1 MAKNNTPN
9 TSWLN
14 RTLEKLKHVK
24 GIIVALAGGGA
35 VLSGLVGYYT
45 TYQTVKVGASSSAIT
60 APALVNAGALSIV
73 VLPFANQ
80 TGDAQKG
87 YIADALTTSIT
98 ADLSR
103 IRDAF
108 VVSTTTAFVY
118 KDKPITA
125 QQVGKE
131 VGARFALQGSVL
143 ASGDKVRITA
153 QLADTQTGAQ
163 LWSET
168 FDGELT
174 NLFAL
179 QDQVTAK
186 IGNSIGREM
195 VIVAAR
201 DSEKR
206 TTSPQIA
213 DLLMRARALAWK
225 PLTLE
230 TFQQIEDLLRQVIA
244 RDPNNSTAQARLAT
258 LLINAG
264 TNFSTQ
270 LKPDVKV
277 KMFQEAEQL
286 ALKVEAIDPNNPFI
300 YAPLTMVRIDRNDIE
315 GAKRAA
321 MRGLELAPQNPSAY
335 NSVAIVYLRE
345 ANPRV
350 AAEYLTKGINLDP
363 KNPPTIMLHT
373 LGCSYFYLG
382 NDVTAIEWLS
392 KAIGKSPK
400 FPAPRAVLA
409 VAYYRKGEI
418 EKAKATAAE
427 LLRINPE
434 FKMSSLQ
441 QRTIAPKFW
450 DSKVLLLAKQAG
462 LPE

>member
-1 MAKNNTPN
+1 M
-9 TSWLN
+9 
-14 RTLEKLKHVK
+14 LEKLKHAK
-24 GIIVALAGGGA
+24 GIIVAVAGGGA

-45 TYQTVKVGASSSAIT
+45 TYQTVAGSASSST
-60 APALVNAGALSIV
+60 AAPMAATKANIDSLSII
-73 VLPFANQ
+73 VLPFTNQ
-80 TGDAQKG
+80 TGDVQKG

-108 VVSTTTAFVY
+108 VVSTTTAVAY
-118 KDKPITA
+118 KDKAVTA
-125 QQVGKE
+125 QQIGKE

-143 ASGDKVRITA
+143 TSGDKVRITA

-179 QDQVTAK
+179 QDQVTVK

-201 DSEKR
+201 DSVKR
-206 TTSPQIA
+206 VTSPEVT
-213 DLLMRARALAWK
+213 DLVMRARALALK

-244 RDPNNSTAQARLAT
+244 RDPNNSAAQARLAAT
-258 LLINAG
+258 LVNAG

-270 LKPDVKV
+270 IKPDVKL
-277 KMFQEAEQL
+277 KMFQEARQL
-286 ALKVEAIDPNNPFI
+286 ALKVEAVDPNNPFI
-300 YAPLTMVRIDRNDIE
+300 YPLLTLTSLELNDIE

-321 MRGLELAPQNPSAY
+321 MRGLESDPKNPTFY

-345 ANPRV
+345 GNPKV
-350 AAEYLTKGINLDP
+350 AAEYLTKGISLDP
-363 KNPPTIMLHT
+363 KNPPIIMLHT

-382 NDVTAIEWLS
+382 NDATAIEWLS
-392 KAIGKSPK
+392 KAIAKSPK

-409 VAYYRKGEI
+409 VAYARKGDI
-418 EKAKATAAE
+418 EKAKATATE
-427 LLRINPE
+427 LLAINPE
-434 FKMSSLQ
+434 FKMSLLQ
-441 QRTIAPKFW
+441 QRTIAPKYW
-450 DSKVLLLAKQAG
+450 DSKTLQLARQAG
-462 LPE
+462 LPD

>member
-1 MAKNNTPN
+1 MNK
-9 TSWLN
+9 W
-14 RTLEKLKHVK
+14 LEKLKHAK
-24 GIIVALAGGGA
+24 GIIVAVAGGGA

-45 TYQTVKVGASSSAIT
+45 TYQTVKTGASSSAIT
-60 APALVNAGALSIV
+60 APAIVNTGALSIV

-108 VVSTTTAFVY
+108 VVSTTTAFAY
-118 KDKPITA
+118 KDKPVTA

-168 FDGELT
+168 LDGELT

-179 QDQVTAK
+179 QDHVTARV
-186 IGNSIGREM
+186 GNSIGREM
-195 VIVAAR
+195 VIIAAG
-201 DSEKR
+201 DSLKKK
-206 TTSPQIA
+206 TTPEVA

-230 TFQQIEDLLRQVIA
+230 TFQQTEDLLRQVLA
-244 RDPNNSTAQARLAT
+244 RDPDNIAAQARLAVMLT
-258 LLINAG
+258 SKA
-264 TNFSTQ
+264 TNFATQ
-270 LKPDVKV
+270 IKPDVKA
-277 KMFQEAEQL
+277 KMFQEADQL
-286 ALKVEAIDPNNPFI
+286 AIKVVAIDPNNSLI
-300 YAPLTMVRIDRNDIE
+300 YGPLTMIGIERNDIE

-321 MRGLELAPQNPSAY
+321 KIGLELNPKNPSSY
-335 NSVAIVYLRE
+335 NSAAIVYLRE
-345 ANPRV
+345 ANPKI

-363 KNPPTIMLHT
+363 KNPPPIMLFT
-373 LGCSYFYLG
+373 LGCSYLYLG
-382 NDVTAIEWLS
+382 NDVAAIEWLV
-392 KAIGKSPK
+392 KAIEKSPK
-400 FPAPRAVLA
+400 FAPARAALA
-409 VAYYRKGEI
+409 ATYMRKGEI

-427 LLRINPE
+427 LLSINPE
-434 FKMSSLQ
+434 FKISSMA
-441 QRTIAPKFW
+441 QRVIAPKLW
-450 DSKVLLLAKQAG
+450 ETKLLPFAKQAG

>member
-1 MAKNNTPN
+1 MVKSNTTN

-14 RTLEKLKHVK
+14 RMLEKLKHAK
-24 GIIVALAGGGA
+24 GIIVAIAGGGA

-45 TYQTVKVGASSSAIT
+45 TYQTVKTGASSSAVT
-60 APALVNAGALSIV
+60 APALVNTGALSIV

-108 VVSTTTAFVY
+108 VVSTTTAFAY
-118 KDKPITA
+118 KDKPVTA

-168 FDGELT
+168 LDGELT

-179 QDQVTAK
+179 QDQVTARV
-186 IGNSIGREM
+186 GNSIGREM
-195 VIVAAR
+195 VIIAAR
-201 DSEKR
+201 DSVKK
-206 TTSPQIA
+206 TTTPEIA

-230 TFQQIEDLLRQVIA
+230 TFQQTEDLLRQVIA
-244 RDPNNSTAQARLAT
+244 RDPDNSAALARLAVMLT
-258 LLINAG
+258 SKA
-264 TNFSTQ
+264 TNFATV
-270 LKPDVKV
+270 LKPGEKT
-277 KMFQEAEQL
+277 KMFEEANQL
-286 ALKVEAIDPNNPFI
+286 VAKVEAIDPNNPLI
-300 YAPLTMVRIDRNDIE
+300 YGPLSMVRLDRNDME

-321 MRGLELAPQNPSAY
+321 MRGLELNPKTPGTY
-335 NSVAIVYLRE
+335 NYLALIYLRE
-345 ANPRV
+345 ANPQV
-350 AAEYLTKGINLDP
+350 AVEYLTKGVNLDP
-363 KNPPTIMLHT
+363 QNPPPVMLFT
-373 LGCSYFYLG
+373 LGCSHFYLG

-392 KAIGKSPK
+392 KAIEKSPK
-400 FPAPRAVLA
+400 FLPPRAALA
-409 VAYYRKGEI
+409 AAYFRKGDT

-427 LLRINPE
+427 LLRMSPE
-434 FKMSSLQ
+434 FKISSMA
-441 QRTIAPKFW
+441 QRVIAPKLW
-450 DSKVLLLAKQAG
+450 ETKLLPYAKQAG

>member
-1 MAKNNTPN
+1 MNK
-9 TSWLN
+9 WLD
-14 RTLEKLKHVK
+14 KLKHAK

-45 TYQTVKVGASSSAIT
+45 TYQTVKTGTSSSAIT
-60 APALVNAGALSIV
+60 APALVNTGALSIV

-80 TGDAQKG
+80 TGDPQKS
-87 YIADALTTSIT
+87 YIADGLTTSIT
-98 ADLSR
+98 SDLSR

-108 VVSTTTAFVY
+108 VVSTTTAFAY
-118 KDKPITA
+118 KDKPVTA

-143 ASGDKVRITA
+143 ASDKKVRITA

-201 DSEKR
+201 DSVKK
-206 TTSPQIA
+206 TTTPEVA
-213 DLLMRARALAWK
+213 DLLMRTRALAWK

-230 TFQQIEDLLRQVIA
+230 TFQQTEDLLRQVIA
-244 RDPNNSTAQARLAT
+244 RDPDNSTALARLASMLT
-258 LLINAG
+258 SKA
-264 TNFSTQ
+264 TNFATA
-270 LKPDVKV
+270 LKPGEKT
-277 KMFQEAEQL
+277 KMFEEANQL
-286 ALKVEAIDPNNPFI
+286 VTKVEAIDPNNPLI
-300 YAPLTMVRIDRNDIE
+300 YAPLSMVRLDRNDLE
-315 GAKRAA
+315 GARRAA
-321 MRGLELAPQNPSAY
+321 MRGLELNPKTPSAY
-335 NSVAIVYLRE
+335 NNVALIYLRE
-345 ANPRV
+345 ANPQM
-350 AAEYLTKGINLDP
+350 AIEYLTKGINLDP
-363 KNPPTIMLHT
+363 QNPPPIMLFT
-373 LGCSYFYLG
+373 LGCSYFYSG

-392 KAIGKSPK
+392 RAMEKSPK
-400 FPAPRAVLA
+400 FPPPRAALA
-409 VAYYRKGEI
+409 AAYFRKGDAG
-418 EKAKATAAE
+418 KARATAAE

-434 FKMSSLQ
+434 FKISSMA
-441 QRTIAPKFW
+441 QRVIAPKLW
-450 DSKVLLLAKQAG
+450 ETKLLPFAKQAG

>member
-1 MAKNNTPN
+1 MNK
-9 TSWLN
+9 W
-14 RTLEKLKHVK
+14 LEKLKHAK
-24 GIIVALAGGGA
+24 GIIVAVAGGGA

-45 TYQTVKVGASSSAIT
+45 TYQTVKTGASSSSIT
-60 APALVNAGALSIV
+60 TPALVNTGALSIV

-108 VVSTTTAFVY
+108 VISSATAFTY
-118 KDKPITA
+118 KDKPTTT
-125 QQVGKE
+125 QQIGKE

-143 ASGDKVRITA
+143 ASSDKLRIHA

-168 FDGELT
+168 FDGEIV

-195 VIVAAR
+195 VLVAAR
-201 DSEKR
+201 ESEKR

-213 DLLMRARALAWK
+213 DLMMRARALAWK

-230 TFQQIEDLLRQVIA
+230 TFKQREDLYRQVIA
-244 RDPNNSTAQARLAT
+244 RDTANTAAPAELAV
-258 LLINAG
+258 LLISVA
-264 TNFSTQ
+264 TNFATQ
-270 LKPDVKV
+270 IKSDARV
-277 KMFQEAEQL
+277 KMFQEADQL
-286 ALKVEAIDPNNPFI
+286 ALKVEAIDPQNPLI
-300 YAPLTMVRIDRNDIE
+300 YRVLTTVRIEHHDVE

-321 MRGLELAPQNPSAY
+321 MRGLELNPKDPVAY
-335 NSVAIVYLRE
+335 NSAGIAYLHD
-345 ANPRV
+345 AKPQI
-350 AAEYLTKGINLDP
+350 AAEYISKGINLDP
-363 KNPPTIMLHT
+363 KNPPTVMLHT

-382 NDVTAIEWLS
+382 KDAAAIEWLT
-392 KAIGKSPK
+392 KAIERSPK

-409 VAYYRKGEI
+409 AAYLRSGET
-418 EKAKATAAE
+418 EKAKATATE

-434 FKMSSLQ
+434 FRMTDMAQ
-441 QRTIAPKFW
+441 YRIAPKLW
-450 DSKVLLLAKQAG
+450 EMNKLTSLAKQVG